1 MCVYSWIPSEFK
13 IAIVRIRKEIN
24 DIAMKLFVQV
34 VRETWTVFKTLPIL
48 VICLLQKERRRECQ
62 KLKAER
68 GRRIFQPQNLG
79 GNGPAEDC
87 CHPLSILDHCF
98 GPVYWSPYDMTEA
111 QNVLM
116 ICLLE
121 RLF

>member
-1 MCVYSWIPSEFK
+1 MYVYSWIPSEFK

-24 DIAMKLFVQV
+24 DLAMKLFVQV
-34 VRETWTVFKTLPIL
+34 VRETWTVFKTLPIFSYL
-48 VICLLQKERRRECQ
+48 FVRKRE
-62 KLKAER
+62 KKRMPKAER

-79 GNGPAEDC
+79 GNGPTEDC

-111 QNVLM
+111 QNVLV